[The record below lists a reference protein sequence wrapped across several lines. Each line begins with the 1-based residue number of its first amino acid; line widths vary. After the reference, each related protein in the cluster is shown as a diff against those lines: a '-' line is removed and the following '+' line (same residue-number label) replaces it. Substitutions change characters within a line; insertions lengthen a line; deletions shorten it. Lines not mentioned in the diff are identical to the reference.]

1 LEVRWKA
8 LALTSETRGVRLDWD
23 VDADVGGLGHWD
35 VDADVGGLGLWSKGA
50 CVGKEYPTAGWL
62 WFCGKGGLGF

>member
-1 LEVRWKA
+1 M
-8 LALTSETRGVRLDWD
+8 RLDWD